1 MPEVSIIFNRFMEVE
16 PDPALDVKLK
26 KTLIDTQQGDGSWTL
41 FPGGEGH
48 VSTSIEAYFAL
59 KLTGMRAGDEP
70 MMQARRWI
78 LAHGG
83 ISSAGTLARFY
94 LAAMN
99 QVTWDAT
106 PAMPVEITLLPNWSP
121 VNMYELSS
129 WARGTLFALMVLQAK
144 RPARQIDWIEGVLE
158 LYIQP
163 PHFTKFKMKRGK
175 QLFSLRNALNGADKI
190 LRTYEHHHLSGLPE
204 PARYATR
211 RTGCSNIRM
220 PTDPSAAFSP
230 AICSA
235 RWRSR
240 RSAIATIIR

>member
-1 MPEVSIIFNRFMEVE
+1 MDQVSPTTTDGQGAIGVAGPRDEFSAQLEHAIGEAQRALLQQQHPEGYWQAALEANAEMNAEYIIFNRFMEVE
-16 PDPALDVKLK
+16 PDPALDAKLK

-48 VSTSIEAYFAL
+48 VSTTIEAYFAL

-106 PAMPVEITLLPNWSP
+106 PAMPVEITLLPTWFP
-121 VNMYELSS
+121 VNMY
-129 WARGTLFALMVLQAK
+129 
-144 RPARQIDWIEGVLE
+144 
-158 LYIQP
+158 
-163 PHFTKFKMKRGK
+163 
-175 QLFSLRNALNGADKI
+175 
-190 LRTYEHHHLSGLPE
+190 
-204 PARYATR
+204 
-211 RTGCSNIRM
+211 
-220 PTDPSAAFSP
+220 
-230 AICSA
+230 
-235 RWRSR
+235 
-240 RSAIATIIR
+240 